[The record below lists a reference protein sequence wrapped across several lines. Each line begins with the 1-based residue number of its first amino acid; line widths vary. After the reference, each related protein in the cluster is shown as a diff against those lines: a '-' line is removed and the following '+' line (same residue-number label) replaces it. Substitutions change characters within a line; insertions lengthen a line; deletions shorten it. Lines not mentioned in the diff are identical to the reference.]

1 MLSYN
6 VMFAQCEVKALGS
19 VYRVTGSYL
28 HKRTYRKYFLVV
40 GTLTLPPFATFT
52 KHD

>member
-6 VMFAQCEVKALGS
+6 VVFAQCEVKALSS
-19 VYRVTGSYL
+19 VYRVTGGYL
-28 HKRTYRKYFLVV
+28 HKRTYRKHFLVV
-40 GTLTLPPFATFT
+40 GILTLPPFATFI